1 MWGGLFI
8 ATACVVSVQLVNFG
22 AEVKIS
28 GRWRWAQA
36 VMEILDL

>member
-22 AEVKIS
+22 AGVKIS
-28 GRWRWAQA
+28 GRGSKFRDGGGG
-36 VMEILDL
+36 LKR